1 MKAARFVKDTALT
14 LIARVMGFGLAL
26 LSSVIIARALGPDG
40 TGIYTLATLFPLLI
54 VTFANLG
61 LGPATVYYV
70 AQRKY
75 SLQEVFGNSI
85 VMSSI
90 IGAAAS
96 LLGLVVVILF
106 QAWMFPDV
114 PRSLLALA
122 LILVPAN
129 LFSQQYVN
137 QILLGARR
145 IREFNA
151 VSVAH
156 KFLFLLL
163 VFVATVG
170 LGLGIGG
177 AIWASILSS
186 VLLCL
191 ALFLWLRRVAGGVR
205 FRPDPAYVR
214 DTLRYGVKAH
224 LGNIIGFLNYRIEVF
239 LLGMFLP
246 ASAVGFYSVAVGL
259 AEKLWFVS
267 ESASTVLFPT
277 ISAERNERERKAF
290 TPLVTRNVL
299 LITTIG
305 AATLFFVSRWIIVLL
320 YSEGYLPT
328 ADLFRILLPGIV
340 FLSGARILA
349 NDIAG
354 RGKPLLN
361 TYVGAIGLVIQ
372 VGLNFAWIPRFGA
385 AGSAWATT
393 ISYGIIL
400 AVRLWVYMKL
410 SGNSLAKVILP
421 QDSDWLLY
429 HQLVRL
435 AWRRVGGRYVSLGK
449 ER

>member
-1 MKAARFVKDTALT
+1 MKVAHFAKDTALT
-14 LIARVMGFGLAL
+14 LVARVIGLGLAL
-26 LSSVIIARALGPDG
+26 LSSVIIARALGPEG
-40 TGIYTLATLFPLLI
+40 TGVYTLAILFPLLI
-54 VTFANLG
+54 LTFANLG

-70 AQRKY
+70 AQDKY
-75 SLQEVFGNSI
+75 SLKEVFGNSI

-90 IGAAAS
+90 IGVVAS
-96 LLGLVVVILF
+96 LLGLVLVIF
-106 QAWMFPDV
+106 FRAWIFPDV
-114 PRSLLALA
+114 PRSYLVLA

-186 VLLCL
+186 LLLCL
-191 ALFLWLRRVAGGVR
+191 ALFLWLRRIAGGVR
-205 FRPDPAYVR
+205 FRPNLAYIR
-214 DTLRYGVKAH
+214 DTLHYGVKAH

-239 LLGMFLP
+239 LLGAFLP
-246 ASAVGFYSVAVGL
+246 VSAVGFYAVAVGL

-277 ISAERNERERKAF
+277 ISAERDEQERKAF
-290 TPLVTRNVL
+290 TPLVSRNIL
-299 LITTIG
+299 LITAIG
-305 AATLFFVSRWIIVLL
+305 ASALFFVSPWVIVLL
-320 YSEGYLPT
+320 YSGEYLPT
-328 ADLFRILLPGIV
+328 VQLFRILLPGIV

-372 VGLNFAWIPRFGA
+372 IGLNLAWIPRFGA

-400 AVRLWVYMKL
+400 VARLWVYMKL
-410 SGNSLAKVILP
+410 SDNSLAKVILP
-421 QDSDWLLY
+421 QNSDWLLY
-429 HQLVRL
+429 HQLARL
-435 AWRRVGGRYVSLGK
+435 AWRRVEGRYVSLGK

>member
-1 MKAARFVKDTALT
+1 MRAAHFAKDTALT
-14 LIARVMGFGLAL
+14 LVARVIGLGLAL

-40 TGIYTLATLFPLLI
+40 TGVYTLAILFPLLI
-54 VTFANLG
+54 LTVANLG

-70 AQRKY
+70 AQDKY
-75 SLQEVFGNSI
+75 SLKEVFGNSI

-90 IGAAAS
+90 IGAVAS
-96 LLGLVVVILF
+96 LLGLVLVVFF
-106 QAWMFPDV
+106 QGWVFPDV
-114 PRSLLALA
+114 PRLYLGLA

-151 VSVAH
+151 VSIAH
-156 KFLFLLL
+156 KFLFLLF

-186 VLLCL
+186 LLLCL
-191 ALFLWLRRVAGGVR
+191 ALFLWLRRIAGGVR
-205 FRPDPAYVR
+205 FRPNLAYIR
-214 DTLRYGVKAH
+214 DTLHYGVKAH

-239 LLGMFLP
+239 LLGAFLP
-246 ASAVGFYSVAVGL
+246 VSAVGFYAVAVAL

-277 ISAERNERERKAF
+277 ISAERDEQERKAF
-290 TPLVTRNVL
+290 TPLVSRNIL
-299 LITTIG
+299 LITAIG
-305 AATLFFVSRWIIVLL
+305 ASALFFVSPWVIVLL
-320 YSEGYLPT
+320 YSGEYLPT
-328 ADLFRILLPGIV
+328 VQLFRILLPGIV

-372 VGLNFAWIPRFGA
+372 IGLNLAWIPRFGA

-410 SGNSLAKVILP
+410 SDNSLAKVILP
-421 QDSDWLLY
+421 QNSDWLLY
-429 HQLVRL
+429 HQLARL

>member
-1 MKAARFVKDTALT
+1 MKAAHFAKDTALT
-14 LIARVMGFGLAL
+14 LVARIIGLGLAL

-40 TGIYTLATLFPLLI
+40 TGVYTLAILFPLLI
-54 VTFANLG
+54 LTVANLG
-61 LGPATVYYV
+61 LGPATIYYV
-70 AQRKY
+70 AQDKY
-75 SLQEVFGNSI
+75 SLKDVFGNSI

-90 IGAAAS
+90 IGAVAS
-96 LLGLVVVILF
+96 LLGLVLVVSF
-106 QAWMFPDV
+106 QGWVFPDV
-114 PRSLLALA
+114 PRLYLGLA

-156 KFLFLLL
+156 KFLFLLF

-186 VLLCL
+186 LLLCL
-191 ALFLWLRRVAGGVR
+191 ALFLWLRRIAGGVR
-205 FRPDPAYVR
+205 FRPNLAYIR
-214 DTLRYGVKAH
+214 DTLHYGVKAH

-239 LLGMFLP
+239 LLGAFLP
-246 ASAVGFYSVAVGL
+246 VSAVGFYAVAVGL

-277 ISAERNERERKAF
+277 ISAERDERERKAF
-290 TPLVTRNVL
+290 TPLVSRNIL
-299 LITTIG
+299 LITAIG
-305 AATLFFVSRWIIVLL
+305 ASALFFVSPWVIVLL
-320 YSEGYLPT
+320 YSGEYLPT
-328 ADLFRILLPGIV
+328 VQLFRILLPGIV

-372 VGLNFAWIPRFGA
+372 IGLNLAWIPRFGA

-410 SGNSLAKVILP
+410 SDNSLAKVILP
-421 QDSDWLLY
+421 QNSDWLLY
-429 HQLVRL
+429 HQLARL

>member
-1 MKAARFVKDTALT
+1 MKAAHFAKDTALT
-14 LIARVMGFGLAL
+14 LVARVIGLGLAL
-26 LSSVIIARALGPDG
+26 LSSVIIARALGPEG
-40 TGIYTLATLFPLLI
+40 TGVYTLAILFPLLI
-54 VTFANLG
+54 LTFANLG

-70 AQRKY
+70 AQDKY
-75 SLQEVFGNSI
+75 SLREVFGNSI

-90 IGAAAS
+90 IGVVAS
-96 LLGLVVVILF
+96 LLGLVLVIF
-106 QAWMFPDV
+106 FRGWIFPDV
-114 PRSLLALA
+114 PRSYLVLA

-145 IREFNA
+145 IGEFNA

-177 AIWASILSS
+177 VIWASILSS
-186 VLLCL
+186 LLLCF
-191 ALFLWLRRVAGGVR
+191 ALFLWLRRIAGGVR
-205 FRPDPAYVR
+205 FRPNLAYIR

-239 LLGMFLP
+239 LLGAFLP
-246 ASAVGFYSVAVGL
+246 FSAVGFYAVAVGL

-277 ISAERNERERKAF
+277 ISAERDEQERKAF
-290 TPLVTRNVL
+290 TPLVSRNIL
-299 LITTIG
+299 LITAIG
-305 AATLFFVSRWIIVLL
+305 ASALFFVSPWVIVLL
-320 YSEGYLPT
+320 YSGEYLPT
-328 ADLFRILLPGIV
+328 VQLFRILLPGIV

-372 VGLNFAWIPRFGA
+372 IGLNLAWIPRFGA

-400 AVRLWVYMKL
+400 VARLWVYMKL
-410 SGNSLAKVILP
+410 SDNSLAKVILP
-421 QDSDWLLY
+421 QNSDWLLY
-429 HQLVRL
+429 HQLARL
-435 AWRRVGGRYVSLGK
+435 AWRRVEGRYVSLGK